1 MKIDAVFSGGGV
13 KAFAFLGALEKLTEQ
28 GYTIERVGGTSAGA
42 ILAGLMT
49 ANYSIQEIKQML
61 FSVNFNEFLDAPLF
75 AKKYS
80 PFKFISLYF
89 NKGLYKGDKFESWI
103 SEKLRQRGVVTFA
116 NINRGYLKVVVSDV
130 TKGRLVVI
138 PDDLK
143 RLYNINPNEFRVA
156 TAIRMSAGFPYFFIP
171 KQLKNNDSTWSYIVD
186 GGLLSNFPL
195 WLFQHEKIRK
205 RPVIGVTLSET
216 VEQQAP
222 QQIHNGLDMLQ
233 AMFKT
238 MLKAHDTRYISTHH
252 SQQIIFIPVKSIQT
266 VDFNISDE
274 TKKQLISLGKEKTAE
289 FLKTWSF

>member
-1 MKIDAVFSGGGV
+1 MNIDVVFSGGGV
-13 KAFAFLGALEKLTEQ
+13 KAFAFLGALEKLTEK

-42 ILAGLMT
+42 ILAGLIT
-49 ANYSIQEIKQML
+49 ANYSVQEIKRML
-61 FSVNFNEFLDAPLF
+61 FSISFNKFLDAPLF
-75 AKKYS
+75 ARKYS
-80 PFKFISLYF
+80 PFKFMSLYF
-89 NKGLYKGDKFESWI
+89 HKGLYKGDKFECWI
-103 SEKLRQRGVVTFA
+103 AEKLKQKGIVTFG
-116 NINRGYLKVVVSDV
+116 NIKDGYLKVVVSDV

-138 PDDLK
+138 PDDLN
-143 RLYNINPNEFRVA
+143 RLYNINPHEFNVA

-171 KQLKNNDSTWSYIVD
+171 KQLKNNNHTRSYIVD

-195 WLFQHEKIRK
+195 WLFGHEKERK

-222 QQIHNGLDMLQ
+222 EQINNGLDMLQ

-238 MLKAHDTRYISTHH
+238 MLKAHDTRYIATND
-252 SQQIIFIPVKSIQT
+252 SQQIIFIPVKTIQT

-274 TKKQLISLGKEKTAE
+274 TKEQLIVLGMTKTDE